1 MNIEPGAPVSVWTER
16 IEGKWWDNTSH
27 SQVIVSKECHPGMCL
42 HCPDGGREAVSFLQG
57 FKALDA

>member
-1 MNIEPGAPVSVWTER
+1 MFELKELKGNGEITQV
-16 IEGKWWDNTSH
+16 
-27 SQVIVSKECHPGMCL
+27 SQVTVSKECHPGMCL